1 MRFACSG
8 SDGVTPWKRS
18 SAMEKIFGKHSVRA
32 VFRQRPREVQ
42 RLVLAGKE
50 SYHGEFIAAAERRG
64 LRPEFLAWPDFLRI
78 GEFTEDDKHQGICA
92 FVTPRRIYGD
102 RDLDQLA
109 EADSLLLLD
118 QVSNPQNFA
127 TMLRTAAFFQIPAV
141 AVLRNRSVDVSPT
154 VVRYAVGGAEF
165 VKIFRVTNLSQTLT
179 SLKKLGFWA
188 YGLDGEAP
196 ATLAQTSFAE
206 KSIFVIGAEGEGLR
220 PKTRKYCDALVR
232 IPGGQPGLDSL
243 NAGVAAAVAMAEFRR
258 LRV

>member
-32 VFRQRPREVQ
+32 VFRQRPQEVQ

-50 SYHGEFIAAAERRG
+50 AYHGEFIAAAERRG